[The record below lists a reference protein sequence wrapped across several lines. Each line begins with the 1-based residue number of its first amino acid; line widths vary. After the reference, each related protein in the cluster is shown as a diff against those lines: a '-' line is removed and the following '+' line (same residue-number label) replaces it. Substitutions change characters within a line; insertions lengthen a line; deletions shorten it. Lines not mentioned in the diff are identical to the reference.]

1 MLGFKLGGLTEEL
14 EAMRNCVRLSEIDE
28 VILRDIIFGD
38 IAFENRLSIR
48 VLELLLTLVT

>member
-1 MLGFKLGGLTEEL
+1 MLGFKLGGLREEL

-28 VILRDIIFGD
+28 VILRDIISGD

>member
-1 MLGFKLGGLTEEL
+1 MLGFKLGGLREEL

-28 VILRDIIFGD
+28 AILRDIIFGD